1 MYVVLLTFKLS
12 SVYVDIARESCAKEP
27 ADRIGTF
34 PQTFSGQK
42 LAFNDEGSVSKAET
56 NN

>member
-1 MYVVLLTFKLS
+1 MYVVLLTFKFS